1 MGLTFRRRNV
11 PYFYSKSFGFS
22 DFKQTQDTVA
32 FLTTTQKKK
41 SLFSSKRTLA
51 MEYKHSQKS
60 ADLYGGNINRDY
72 ISYVGRVAQSV

>member
-1 MGLTFRRRNV
+1 M
-11 PYFYSKSFGFS
+11 
-22 DFKQTQDTVA
+22 
-32 FLTTTQKKK
+32 FLIFIQKVLDSAILNRHKIQSPSLPQLKKKK